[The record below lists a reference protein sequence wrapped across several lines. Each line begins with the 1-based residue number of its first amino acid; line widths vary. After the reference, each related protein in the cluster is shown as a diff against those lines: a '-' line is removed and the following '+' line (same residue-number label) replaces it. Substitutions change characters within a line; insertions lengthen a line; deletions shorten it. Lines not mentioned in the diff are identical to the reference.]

1 MPTTQSLE
9 TDFDLALVFGILAI
23 VAFLIWKGAAIFS
36 WFSDTIGSAV
46 NAGVTATESAV
57 GSVVSP
63 PDFTPPMKQAE
74 GTLTIDTI
82 GTTLG
87 LPGVP

>member
-1 MPTTQSLE
+1 MPTAQSLE
-9 TDFDLALVFGILAI
+9 TDVDLLLIFGI
-23 VAFLIWKGAAIFS
+23 VAGAALLIWKGAAIFS
-36 WFSDTIGSAV
+36 WFSDKIGAAV
-46 NAGVTATESAV
+46 NAGVTATESTV

-63 PDFTPPMKQAE
+63 PTFTSQMQQAE

-82 GTTLG
+82 GMTAG